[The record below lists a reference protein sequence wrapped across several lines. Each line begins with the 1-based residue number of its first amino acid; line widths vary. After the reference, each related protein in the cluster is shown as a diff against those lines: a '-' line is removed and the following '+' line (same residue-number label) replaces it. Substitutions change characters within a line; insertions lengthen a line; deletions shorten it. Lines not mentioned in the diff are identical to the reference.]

1 MIERISRAL
10 PAVAVFGV
18 VLCCS
23 AGAVETKF
31 RIQYGAN
38 VSRLT
43 DDAVVT
49 VGGDPAPVG
58 PEPVTG
64 AATGMYFAG
73 LVEFRRSDR
82 FALETAL
89 AYSRKGGTGV
99 ELDVQNLGKDVLFL
113 VVPIRAKIAITG
125 DRLYCLAGVGVGIT
139 VSAEEWGKAPG
150 RPRAFTDVTDAVEG
164 SEIALEF
171 GFGCRFGGDR
181 QWSIDAVYSIGLS
194 DMDGATTTFKTRAVN
209 FALGYAF

>member
-18 VLCCS
+18 VLSCS

-73 LVEFRRSDR
+73 LVEFRTSDR
-82 FALETAL
+82 FALETGL

-99 ELDVQNLGKDVLFL
+99 ELDVQYLGKDVLYL
-113 VVPIRAKIAITG
+113 VVPIRAKIAITD
-125 DRLYCLAGVGVGIT
+125 DRLYGLAGVGLGI
-139 VSAEEWGKAPG
+139 VLSAEEWGKRPG
-150 RPRAFTDVTDAVEG
+150 RSRAFTDVTDAV
-164 SEIALEF
+164 
-171 GFGCRFGGDR
+171 
-181 QWSIDAVYSIGLS
+181 
-194 DMDGATTTFKTRAVN
+194 
-209 FALGYAF
+209 